1 MNKSKI
7 AIAVSQVIEKIE
19 MIAGMG
25 WFLFFM
31 LGVIIIITDG
41 QKDGAAVIIII
52 FIIGALGL
60 PVFFAGRKRKKM
72 RLEFKKYVAQLSVDP
87 TGSLENIAGARGTS
101 VDVVKS
107 NLQYMIKKHFFTDAY
122 IDEKNNQL
130 VLASMAQR
138 AQQEQQMQQQSMRS
152 GGSAQQIQYVT
163 CNCPNCGG
171 INKIAKGTVAEC
183 DFCGSPLNG

>member
-1 MNKSKI
+1 MNKSKV

-31 LGVIIIITDG
+31 LGVIIAITDD
-41 QKDGAAVIIII
+41 QQEGAAFVIIILI
-52 FIIGALGL
+52 MGALGL
-60 PVFFAGRKRKKM
+60 PVFFAGKKRKKM
-72 RLEFKKYVAQLSVDP
+72 RLEFKKYVAQLSIDP
-87 TGSLENIAGARGTS
+87 TASLENIAGATGTS

-130 VLASMAQR
+130 VLPSMTQR
-138 AQQEQQMQQQSMRS
+138 AQQEQQIQKIQK
-152 GGSAQQIQYVT
+152 IQYVT